1 MNIIKRM
8 FLVLFLMILV
18 FAVSS
23 CSIAKTES
31 AEVEDQEAG
40 EDIQEEEEETT
51 EETQEEE
58 TEVIEE
64 EVQKVYEIDVDIPAP
79 SLKDNLV
86 SEEDQQPISILLP
99 LSYYD
104 SDKEYP
110 VVYYLHG
117 YEDTIYSLY
126 RCYSDVNKLMESG
139 EVKEFIMVFVNGT
152 NKLSGSFYANSPVIG
167 NWEDHIV
174 KDVIGYIDSNFRT
187 IDDPGSRGIAGV
199 SMGGSGSINI
209 ALKHP
214 DIFSYMYAFAPGLF
228 DENGLEYA
236 FENSGWDQYFK
247 NAYGAAFSPNTDIP
261 EPYAE
266 IPEFDGSEEDNEIVA
281 NWESGFGDL
290 ENKLNNYINKGIEL
304 KDIHIEYGS
313 LDFYEWII
321 DGCKYFSGLLDDN
334 GIEHELVETDARH
347 SFTCPI
353 LLESMLPFFSSNF

>member
-1 MNIIKRM
+1 MTITKSI
-8 FLVLFLMILV
+8 LLALFLIILV
-18 FAVSS
+18 FVVSS

-31 AEVEDQEAG
+31 VEG
-40 EDIQEEEEETT
+40 EDEKVSEEIQEEEEEEDT
-51 EETQEEE
+51 
-58 TEVIEE
+58 VVKEE
-64 EVQKVYEIDVDIPAP
+64 EVQKVYEIDADIPAP

-86 SEEDQQPISILLP
+86 NEEDQQPISILLP

-117 YEDTIYSLY
+117 HEETTYSLY
-126 RCYSDVNKLMESG
+126 RCYSDINKRMESG
-139 EVKEFIMVFVNGT
+139 ETEEFILVSANGT
-152 NKLSGSFYANSPVIG
+152 NKLGGNFYANSPVIG

-187 IDDPGSRGIAGV
+187 VDDPGSRGIAGF
-199 SMGGSGSINI
+199 SMGGFGSINI

-228 DENGLEYA
+228 DENGLEDA
-236 FENSGWDQYFK
+236 FENSGWDQAFK
-247 NAYGAAFSPNTDIP
+247 NAYGAAFSPNTDLP

-266 IPEFDGSEEDNEIVA
+266 IPEFDGSQEDNEIIA

-290 ENKLNNYINKGIEL
+290 ENKLNDYINKGIEL
-304 KDIHIEYGS
+304 KAIHIEYGN
-313 LDFYEWII
+313 LDPYEWII
-321 DGCKYFSGLLDDN
+321 DGCKYFSELLDDN
-334 GIEHELVETDARH
+334 GIEHEFVEADGRH

-353 LLESMLPFFSSNF
+353 LFESMLPFFSSNF